1 MKSIQIFEPAMCCST
16 GVCGPSINPELIR
29 ITGAVHNLRKSGVAI
44 SRFNLT
50 SHPGAF
56 AKNQTIQDLLE
67 DEGMEAL
74 PVTIADG
81 TVVKKGSYPSNQ
93 ELADWTKV
101 SFDEIS
107 KKQQFQIKL
116 GVVNK

>member
-1 MKSIQIFEPAMCCST
+1 MKTIQIFEPAMCCST
-16 GVCGPSINPELIR
+16 GVCGPGIDPELIR
-29 ITGAVHNLRKSGVAI
+29 ITGAVHNLRKGGVNI

-50 SHPGAF
+50 NHPGAF
-56 AKNQTIQDLLE
+56 AKNQAIQDLLE
-67 DEGMEAL
+67 SEGMDVL

-81 TVVKKGSYPSNQ
+81 KVVKKGNYPSNQ

-101 SFDEIS
+101 SIDEIG

-116 GVVNK
+116 NVVNK